1 MKAEVLKEHSSKM
14 FVCVWGG
21 GGGGAIAKE
30 NTLSDG
36 FGI

>member
-14 FVCVWGG
+14 F
-21 GGGGAIAKE
+21 GGAIAKE
-30 NTLSDG
+30 NTLSGG